1 MSRALPKYNK
11 RRVVFIGGAAA
22 VVLSGAV
29 IAGSALAG
37 TPDKSSTAQSARTL
51 SDPGTIS
58 CPDVKSQLP
67 AVPASAQAEVD
78 RNLTLLDTQIAEAN
92 KRLVDTVG
100 QGGANFVQ
108 NAILGPLKDKRVSTI
123 DRIAIAIGRQ
133 GTKPTGL
140 DSLATCALNTG
151 GTDVGGT
158 ETGGTDTGTDTGAT
172 DTATPSATASAA
184 DDAAGGTDTS
194 TAVGTI
200 SCPDVKSQLPA
211 VPASAQAEVDRNL
224 TLLDTQIAEANK
236 RLVDTVGQGGANF
249 VQNAILGPLKDKR
262 VSTIDRIAIAIGRQ
276 GTKPSGLDS
285 LAACTLTK

>member
-22 VVLSGAV
+22 VALTGAV
-29 IAGSALAG
+29 IAGTALAG
-37 TPDKSSTAQSARTL
+37 TPDKSSTTQSARTL
-51 SDPGTIS
+51 SDPGTIT

-140 DSLATCALNTG
+140 DSLATCTLNAAG
-151 GTDVGGT
+151 A
-158 ETGGTDTGTDTGAT
+158 TGAT
-172 DTATPSATASAA
+172 GATGSTGAEDTATATPSATAAA
-184 DDAAGGTDTS
+184 TEAAGGTDDTAAGS
-194 TAVGTI
+194 SAVGTI

-249 VQNAILGPLKDKR
+249 VQNAILG
-262 VSTIDRIAIAIGRQ
+262 
-276 GTKPSGLDS
+276 
-285 LAACTLTK
+285 AACTLTK

>member
-22 VVLSGAV
+22 VVLSGAI

-51 SDPGTIS
+51 ADPGTIT

-78 RNLTLLDTQIAEAN
+78 RNLTLLDTQIAEAD

-140 DSLATCALNTG
+140 DSLAACTLNAA
-151 GTDVGGT
+151 GTDVGGAQTGGTGTGT
-158 ETGGTDTGTDTGAT
+158 ETGST
-172 DTATPSATASAA
+172 DTATPSATASAT
-184 DDAAGGTDTS
+184 DAAGGTDTT
-194 TAVGTI
+194 TAAGTI

-224 TLLDTQIAEANK
+224 ALLDTQIAEANK

-249 VQNAILGPLKDKR
+249 VQNAILGPLEDKR
-262 VSTIDRIAIAIGRQ
+262 TSTIDRIAIAIGRK
-276 GTKPSGLDS
+276 GTKPTGLDS

>member
-78 RNLTLLDTQIAEAN
+78 RNLALLDTQIAEAN

-123 DRIAIAIGRQ
+123 DRIAISIGRQ

-140 DSLATCALNTG
+140 DSLATCALNAG

-158 ETGGTDTGTDTGAT
+158 ETGGTDTGAT
-172 DTATPSATASAA
+172 DTATPSATASAT
-184 DDAAGGTDTS
+184 DAAGGTDTT
-194 TAVGTI
+194 TAAGTI

-224 TLLDTQIAEANK
+224 ALLDTQIAEANK

-262 VSTIDRIAIAIGRQ
+262 VSTIDRIAISIGRQ

>member
-78 RNLTLLDTQIAEAN
+78 RNLALLDTQIAEAN

-123 DRIAIAIGRQ
+123 DRIAISIGRQ

-140 DSLATCALNTG
+140 DSLATCTLNA
-151 GTDVGGT
+151 GGT
-158 ETGGTDTGTDTGAT
+158 ETGGT

-224 TLLDTQIAEANK
+224 ALLDTQIAEANK

-262 VSTIDRIAIAIGRQ
+262 VSTIDRIAISIGRQ

>member
-37 TPDKSSTAQSARTL
+37 TPDKGSTAQSARTL
-51 SDPGTIS
+51 ADPGTIT

-140 DSLATCALNTG
+140 DSLATCALNSAGSTG
-151 GTDVGGT
+151 ATG
-158 ETGGTDTGTDTGAT
+158 ETGSTGAT
-172 DTATPSATASAA
+172 DTATPSATDSATQ
-184 DDAAGGTDTS
+184 AAGGTEDTGAAS
-194 TAVGTI
+194 AVGTI

-224 TLLDTQIAEANK
+224 ALLDTQIAEADK

>member
-151 GTDVGGT
+151 GTGT
-158 ETGGTDTGTDTGAT
+158 NTGTDTGAT
-172 DTATPSATASAA
+172 DTATPSATASAT
-184 DDAAGGTDTS
+184 DAAGGTDTT
-194 TAVGTI
+194 TAAGTI

-236 RLVDTVGQGGANF
+236 RLVDTVGQGGPNF

>member
-37 TPDKSSTAQSARTL
+37 TPDKSSSAQSARTL

-151 GTDVGGT
+151 GTD
-158 ETGGTDTGTDTGAT
+158 TGTDTGAT
-172 DTATPSATASAA
+172 DTATPSATASAT
-184 DDAAGGTDTS
+184 DAAGGTDTT
-194 TAVGTI
+194 TAAGTI

-236 RLVDTVGQGGANF
+236 RLVDTVGQGGPNF

>member
-51 SDPGTIS
+51 ADTGTIS

-78 RNLTLLDTQIAEAN
+78 RNLALLDTQIAEAN

-108 NAILGPLKDKRVSTI
+108 NAILGPLKDKRTSTI

-140 DSLATCALNTG
+140 DSLATCALSTG

-158 ETGGTDTGTDTGAT
+158 ETGGTDTGAT
-172 DTATPSATASAA
+172 DTATPNATASAT
-184 DDAAGGTDTS
+184 DAAGGTDTT
-194 TAVGTI
+194 TAAGTI

-224 TLLDTQIAEANK
+224 ALLDTQIAEANK

-262 VSTIDRIAIAIGRQ
+262 TSTIDRIAIAIGRQ

>member
-78 RNLTLLDTQIAEAN
+78 RNLALLDTQIAEAN

-108 NAILGPLKDKRVSTI
+108 TAILGPLKDKRVSTI
-123 DRIAIAIGRQ
+123 DRIAI
-133 GTKPTGL
+133 
-140 DSLATCALNTG
+140 S
-151 GTDVGGT
+151 
-158 ETGGTDTGTDTGAT
+158 
-172 DTATPSATASAA
+172 
-184 DDAAGGTDTS
+184 
-194 TAVGTI
+194 
-200 SCPDVKSQLPA
+200 
-211 VPASAQAEVDRNL
+211 
-224 TLLDTQIAEANK
+224 
-236 RLVDTVGQGGANF
+236 
-249 VQNAILGPLKDKR
+249 
-262 VSTIDRIAIAIGRQ
+262 IGRQ

>member
-51 SDPGTIS
+51 SDTGTIS

-123 DRIAIAIGRQ
+123 DRIAISIGRQ

-140 DSLATCALNTG
+140 DSLATCALSTG

-158 ETGGTDTGTDTGAT
+158 ETGGTDTGST
-172 DTATPSATASAA
+172 DTATPSATASAT
-184 DDAAGGTDTS
+184 DAAGGTDTT
-194 TAVGTI
+194 TAAGTI

-262 VSTIDRIAIAIGRQ
+262 VSTIDRIAISIGRQ
-276 GTKPSGLDS
+276 GTKPTGLDS

>member
-51 SDPGTIS
+51 ADPGTMIT

-78 RNLTLLDTQIAEAN
+78 RNLTLLDTQIAEAD

-140 DSLATCALNTG
+140 DSLATCALNSAGSTG
-151 GTDVGGT
+151 ATG
-158 ETGGTDTGTDTGAT
+158 ETGSTGAT
-172 DTATPSATASAA
+172 DTATPSATDSATQ
-184 DDAAGGTDTS
+184 AAGGTEDTGAAS
-194 TAVGTI
+194 AVGTI

-224 TLLDTQIAEANK
+224 TLLDTQIAEADK

>member
-22 VVLSGAV
+22 VALTGAV
-29 IAGSALAG
+29 IAGTALAG

-78 RNLTLLDTQIAEAN
+78 RNLALLDTQIAEAN

-123 DRIAIAIGRQ
+123 DRIAISIGRQ

-140 DSLATCALNTG
+140 DSLATCALNAAGATG
-151 GTDVGGT
+151 S
-158 ETGGTDTGTDTGAT
+158 TGAT
-172 DTATPSATASAA
+172 DDTATAAPSATAAA
-184 DDAAGGTDTS
+184 TEAAGGTEDTGDAS
-194 TAVGTI
+194 SAVGTI

-224 TLLDTQIAEANK
+224 ALLDTQIAEANK

-262 VSTIDRIAIAIGRQ
+262 VSTIDRIAISIGRQ
-276 GTKPSGLDS
+276 GTKPTGLDS